1 VSNTSRLHSERRV
14 YLVRVS
20 LLLAMVLQLSLS
32 TPLRSQSST
41 YGLEWPGDGAVRR
54 MLYWHNPFPIYDA
67 TYVFKVFPRKKTSGS
82 SRYYTTFFWGNDG
95 RFDWQGGNPNTYYGA
110 HPYPVPPPTGPG
122 QWEIS
127 VDANDFVTGSEVQ
140 WDRWYTQAFRAWRE
154 SSSITH
160 HEFYWDW
167 PDTSKVIRQ
176 TVVDSS
182 WANSNPPT
190 PAIVMGQAPNFNG
203 ASWGGYPG
211 WEEFNGIIRGIQ
223 IYSGLLSMADL
234 QAEINAPQSTTAGQN
249 LIWYLNTDP
258 RPGDVTDKKGTGTPH
273 DASWAGTT
281 ALEWT
286 DQSSSPPPDTTPPT
300 ITLTAPAP
308 GSSVLGSV
316 TVSANASDNVGVA
329 GVQFKLDGANLGTED
344 TSNPYSTSWNTTTV
358 SNGSHTLTAV
368 ARDTAGNRATSAQ
381 VMVNV
386 NNAAP
391 PDTTPP
397 TITNISASNI
407 SSTGATITWTTNEPA
422 DSQVEY
428 GTTTSYGQTSPID
441 GTLATTHSINLS
453 GASAATT
460 YHLRVKSRDA
470 AGNLATSG
478 DSVFTTTAIQPAGI
492 SANINFQPAGPAAY
506 PGYLV
511 DSGSLYGVRGNG
523 YSYGWNVVTD
533 PRVRNSVLSP
543 DQRYDTF
550 VHMGNAVWEIAVPNG
565 DYTVHVVVGD
575 PDFADVVSKL
585 TVEGLLAINGNTSNS
600 NRWLE
605 ATVTVSVNDG
615 RLTVGNLAGSY
626 NKICYI
632 TITAPSGPTPDTTPP
647 SISGVTASGVN
658 SATATITWTTN
669 EASDSQVQYGTT
681 MSYGNSTP
689 LDSSMVTS
697 HSQMVSG
704 LTAGTTYHFRVKSK
718 DAAGNLATSGDFVF
732 TTTATQ
738 PAGIS
743 VNINFQPAGAA
754 YPGYLVDSGLL
765 YGVRGNGYSYGW
777 NAVTSPRVRNS
788 ALSPDARYDTFTH
801 MENAVWEIALPNG
814 SYTVH
819 VVVGDPDWA
828 DVVSKLT
835 VEGVLAINGNTSNS
849 NRWLEATLT
858 VSVNDG
864 RLTIGNLAG
873 SYNKIC
879 YIDISAP

>member
-1 VSNTSRLHSERRV
+1 MKRTLASS
-14 YLVRVS
+14 S
-20 LLLAMVLQLSLS
+20 LLTTILFSLTVVALSLHGVRLIAAG
-32 TPLRSQSST
+32 TAVAASSSPS
-41 YGLEWPGDGAVRR
+41 YGLEWSGDGSVRR

-67 TYVFKVFPRKKTSGS
+67 TYVFKVYPRKKTSGAI
-82 SRYYTTFFWGNDG
+82 RYYTTFFWGNDG
-95 RFDWQGGNPNTYYGA
+95 RFDWDNGNDNSYYGA
-110 HPYPVPPPTGPG
+110 HPYPIPAPGGPG
-122 QWEIS
+122 QWEIA
-127 VDANDFVTGSEVQ
+127 VWGGDYVTGSEVQ

-154 SSSITH
+154 SPSITH

-167 PDTSKVIRQ
+167 PDTSKVMSP
-176 TVVDSS
+176 TVEDPN
-182 WANSNPPT
+182 WAHKIPPI
-190 PAIVMGQAPNFNG
+190 PAIVIGQAPDFNG
-203 ASWGGYPG
+203 ASWGGFPG
-211 WEEFNGIIRGIQ
+211 WEEYKGIIRGIQ

-286 DQSSSPPPDTTPPT
+286 DQSSSP
-300 ITLTAPAP
+300 
-308 GSSVLGSV
+308 
-316 TVSANASDNVGVA
+316 
-329 GVQFKLDGANLGTED
+329 
-344 TSNPYSTSWNTTTV
+344 
-358 SNGSHTLTAV
+358 
-368 ARDTAGNRATSAQ
+368 
-381 VMVNV
+381 
-386 NNAAP
+386 P

-523 YSYGWNVVTD
+523 YSYGWTAVTD

-550 VHMGNAVWEIAVPNG
+550 VPMGNAVWEIAVPNG

-632 TITAPSGPTPDTTPP
+632 TITAPSGTTPDTTPP

-732 TTTATQ
+732 TTTATP